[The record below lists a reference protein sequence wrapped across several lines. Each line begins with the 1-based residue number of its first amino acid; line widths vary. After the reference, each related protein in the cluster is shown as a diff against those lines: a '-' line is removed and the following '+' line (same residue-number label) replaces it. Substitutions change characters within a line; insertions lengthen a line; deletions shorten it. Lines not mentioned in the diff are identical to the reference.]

1 MVIVLDVGKLVNSA
15 AVEICVT
22 WEDEVFGD
30 VGMDI
35 DGLGLHVV
43 VGRIDGDE
51 QTESE
56 VESAVFTGFVDEAD
70 EMYNIRDYWSFF

>member
-1 MVIVLDVGKLVNSA
+1 MVVVLDIGKLVNSA

-35 DGLGLHVV
+35 DSLRLHIV
-43 VGRIDGDE
+43 VGGIDGDE
-51 QTESE
+51 
-56 VESAVFTGFVDEAD
+56 
-70 EMYNIRDYWSFF
+70 